1 MRQLTDPSRPTTRTG
16 GAFSSF
22 QAEGYPTLWWAGLFS
37 FISVQMQ
44 FLLRGILAW
53 DLTLREG
60 ALGLT
65 YLCFGLAMLVATPIG
80 GVASDRLSKRAV
92 LIGSQAALLVVAVVM
107 GAAVIT
113 GTVQFWMLLVAGVVQ
128 GASFGFFGPARVAIA
143 SEIVGREH
151 LGNAITLSLLS
162 MNGTRVFAPAL
173 AGVLAGVA
181 FIGIG
186 GAYLIAAVCS
196 SISFIYLLR
205 LPAHRA
211 PAPTTAADAPAT
223 ALPADRADLTDPAP
237 TPARRPANP
246 FAEIMGGIRYVLA
259 RPPLRRLVISS
270 FFVIMFGFNYVAFYP
285 ALVKGEYGLGD
296 EWVGYISSAS
306 AVGAVLISIP
316 LAARAD
322 SVWGKVMMTV
332 AGVAFGLG
340 VVGVGASPS
349 FWIAFGVICFIGG
362 ATTAYQSLSNTL
374 AMAMTDTSHQGRV
387 QSLLQLSFAG
397 FGIAALPLGG
407 LAELIGL
414 RPTIMVM
421 GIVATAAITMYGI
434 FEGGW
439 PGLRPD
445 PKPPSTRVDSDAPV
459 PATAAASS

>member
-1 MRQLTDPSRPTTRTG
+1 MRRSVVTTNR

-22 QAEGYPTLWWAGLFS
+22 KAEGYPTLWLAGLFS

-53 DLTLREG
+53 DLTEREG
-60 ALGLT
+60 ALGLV
-65 YLCFGLAMLVATPIG
+65 YLGFGLAMLVSTPLG

-92 LIGSQAALLVVAVVM
+92 LIGSQTALMVVAVVM
-107 GAAVIT
+107 GFAVIT
-113 GTVQFWMLLVAGVVQ
+113 GVVQFWMLLIAGVVQ

-143 SEIVGREH
+143 AEIVGREH

-196 SISFIYLLR
+196 SVSFIYLLR
-205 LPAHRA
+205 LPKPEAAASPPRLA
-211 PAPTTAADAPAT
+211 LSPQAVTAG
-223 ALPADRADLTDPAP
+223 
-237 TPARRPANP
+237 PARTPEVERARPL
-246 FAEIMGGIRYVLA
+246 AEIAAGVRYVWA

-270 FFVIMFGFNYVAFYP
+270 FFVIMFGFNYVAFIP
-285 ALVKGEYGLGD
+285 ALIKGEYGLGD
-296 EWVGYISSAS
+296 SWVGVISSAG
-306 AVGAVLISIP
+306 ALGAVLVSVP

-322 SVWGKVMMTV
+322 SVWAKVMMTV
-332 AGVAFGLG
+332 AGLGFGLG
-340 VVGVGASPS
+340 VIGVGVSGS
-349 FWIAFGVICFIGG
+349 FWMAFGVIFFIGG
-362 ATTAYQSLSNTL
+362 ATTTYQSLSNTL
-374 AMAMTDTSHQGRV
+374 AMAMTDDAHHGRV
-387 QSLLQLSFAG
+387 QSLMQLSFAG

-414 RPTIMVM
+414 RPTIMIM
-421 GIVATAAITMYGI
+421 GIVATAAITVYGI

-439 PGLRPD
+439 PGLRPTHG
-445 PKPPSTRVDSDAPV
+445 PASASAERDAALPAA
-459 PATAAASS
+459 ATAGS

>member
-1 MRQLTDPSRPTTRTG
+1 MSSSATPTAPVVTR

-22 QAEGYPTLWWAGLFS
+22 QAKGYPTLWWAGLFS

-53 DLTLREG
+53 DLTGRES

-65 YLCFGLAMLVATPIG
+65 YLCFGLALLIATPLG

-92 LIGSQAALLVVAVVM
+92 LIVSQAALMLVAVIM
-107 GAAVIT
+107 GVAVLT
-113 GTVQFWMLLVAGVVQ
+113 GVVQFWMLLVAAVVQ

-143 SEIVGREH
+143 AEIVGREQ

-181 FIGIG
+181 TIGIG
-186 GAYLIAAVCS
+186 GAYLIAAIGSMV
-196 SISFIYLLR
+196 SFSYLVR
-205 LPAHRA
+205 LPK
-211 PAPTTAADAPAT
+211 PKPTSAASQAT
-223 ALPADRADLTDPAP
+223 AP
-237 TPARRPANP
+237 RRSANP
-246 FAEIMGGIRYVLA
+246 WVEIVGGVQYVLA
-259 RPPLRRLVISS
+259 RRPLRRLVISS

-285 ALVKGEYGLGD
+285 ALIKGEYGLGD

-306 AVGAVLISIP
+306 AMGAVVVSIP

-322 SVWGKVMMTV
+322 SVWAKVAMTI
-332 AGVAFGLG
+332 AGLGFGLG
-340 VVGVGASPS
+340 VAGVGASPT
-349 FWIAFGVICFIGG
+349 FWVTFFVICFVGG
-362 ATTAYQSLSNTL
+362 ATTIYQSLSNT
-374 AMAMTDTSHQGRV
+374 MAMSMTDDAHQGRV
-387 QSLLQLSFAG
+387 QSLMQLSFAG
-397 FGIAALPLGG
+397 FGIAALPLGV
-407 LAELIGL
+407 LAEWIGL

-421 GIVATAAITMYGI
+421 GAIATLSVVLYGV

-439 PGLRPD
+439 PGLRPKSAAPID
-445 PKPPSTRVDSDAPV
+445 TVDDNGAFPV
-459 PATAAASS
+459 PIAARA